1 MSSTAKRRLAIWGGL
16 LAGLGL
22 GSCLAWSLNIFEIAN
37 PQLGTCPIGCDTPPA
52 SLYPSMVLTVFVVLV
67 FSGAFGVG
75 LGLVASALIRNEDV
89 RQGGAATAADS
100 VTLHGRIQPSR
111 QDSSDP
117 TANAVRLR
125 GPRPT
130 SHA

>member
-1 MSSTAKRRLAIWGGL
+1 
-16 LAGLGL
+16 
-22 GSCLAWSLNIFEIAN
+22 LAWSLNIFEIAN

-89 RQGGAATAADS
+89 RQGGAATAAD
-100 VTLHGRIQPSR
+100 P
-111 QDSSDP
+111 
-117 TANAVRLR
+117 ANAARSQ
-125 GPRPT
+125 T
-130 SHA
+130 T